1 MIFTRITK
9 YYPTP
14 GSKQDWGILGQFD
27 GKDVESFLII
37 SRFLEKI
44 GLLDDV
50 KTPNTTAVGE
60 SKEFYENYDEIIDAM
75 ADLSRD

>member
-1 MIFTRITK
+1 M
-9 YYPTP
+9 P
-14 GSKQDWGILGQFD
+14 GSQQDWGILGQFD
-27 GKDVESFLII
+27 GNDVESFLII

-50 KTPNTTAVGE
+50 KTPNTTADGE
-60 SKEFYENYDEIIDAM
+60 SKEFYENYNEIIDAM